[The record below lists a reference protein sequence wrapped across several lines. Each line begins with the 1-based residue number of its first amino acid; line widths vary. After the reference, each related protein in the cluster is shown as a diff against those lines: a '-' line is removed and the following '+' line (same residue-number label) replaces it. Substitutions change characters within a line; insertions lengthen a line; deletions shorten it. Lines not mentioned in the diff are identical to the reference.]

1 MARKTLMEWIKV
13 SPIWYVVFGIL
24 LIAAGI
30 YSIVKPDLFGKDG
43 ALDYAINVAM
53 FFGLGGILIWYGLK
67 QQKK

>member
-43 ALDYAINVAM
+43 VLDYAINVAM